1 MFRFVEK
8 RSQIDWQG
16 RFKSQAVG
24 KDEYFIQCG
33 KYIEL
38 NPLRAKIT
46 KSPESYPYSS
56 FAYYT
61 SGRQDGLVTEDIFFE
76 GLGQNAVE
84 RQNEYRKLVVSEVIQ
99 ESYPKE
105 SWGSSN
111 QRYNEN
117 KKLSDYQRRVS

>member
-1 MFRFVEK
+1 MTVRSTNIRIIRVIEK
-8 RSQIDWQG
+8 RSQIQ
-16 RFKSQAVG
+16 
-24 KDEYFIQCG
+24 
-33 KYIEL
+33 
-38 NPLRAKIT
+38 IT

-111 QRYNEN
+111 QRYN
-117 KKLSDYQRRVS
+117 